1 MRAIDVHVHPMNDA
15 YAEASA
21 PFMAAA
27 IRMFKGKF
35 APRPTQQIVDDFRRD
50 DCLAIPIAWDAEHG
64 AGGSVYANE
73 DLAALTRDYPDVS
86 CLAGPWSTP
95 GEAAKAWKRLNTPS
109 KPSA

>member
-21 PFMAAA
+21 PFMPAAM
-27 IRMFKGKF
+27 RMFKGKF

-73 DLAALTRDYPDVS
+73 DLAALTKDYPDARAWRRS
-86 CLAGPWSTP
+86 STP
-95 GEAAKAWKRLNTPS
+95 SRT
-109 KPSA
+109 SA